1 MPFGVHHPL
10 IRIYTHTKFQ
20 WNPPKHFQDMAP
32 DTKMPDFGKNGRKD
46 GQRQN
51 NIPSPLEGDN
61 KLIWLLK
68 YMCVLFVL

>member
-10 IRIYTHTKFQ
+10 IRIYSYQVSMKSTKAL
-20 WNPPKHFQDMAP
+20 PRYGSGHKSD
-32 DTKMPDFGKNGRKD
+32 GRKD

-61 KLIWLLK
+61 KLI
-68 YMCVLFVL
+68 